1 MVPVEIHLRA
11 ALSPGVA
18 DGVGDAEADVGG
30 DEVGGGVV
38 AGGDEVGGGVVADAQ
53 ATTRRLT
60 RIVAGKRESEGRIPR
75 SSGRYFL

>member
-18 DGVGDAEADVGG
+18 DGVGDAEADV
-30 DEVGGGVV
+30 
-38 AGGDEVGGGVVADAQ
+38 GGDEVGGGVVADAQ